1 MMEKLDDLVA
11 ENCRWILR
19 QALRYCR
26 NRMDAEDLAGD
37 AIVRILSSR
46 ELYDDKK
53 PFRPWCSVVIL
64 NTYITRY
71 NHDNIVRFIPSD
83 KISDI
88 VAAPEDASSG
98 AYVAEI
104 LDAIIKCNCSSS
116 IGCVVLYAK
125 GYSYEEIAS
134 ELCIPV
140 GTVRSRI
147 SYGRNKLR
155 RMLEIN
161 G

>member
-98 AYVAEI
+98 AYVGEI

-116 IGCVVLYAK
+116 VGCVVLYAK